1 MIWIVM
7 EIVSEVILVYGDSLV
22 MQWAK
27 ASVTM
32 VST

>member
-7 EIVSEVILVYGDSLV
+7 EIVSEVILVSGDSFV

-27 ASVTM
+27 SSVTM